1 MQSSPNQH
9 HRLPSPNSELERAL
23 EQHASHP
30 VLNPTYNPTLLAR
43 APALLADISHL
54 LSVPT
59 SDVPAHPLFTAL
71 GAPAPRGLA
80 EYTSRLRALA
90 SARDPAPLLAHA
102 YVRYLGDLSG
112 GQVIRRRV
120 ARAYGLEDDGGAGVS
135 FYEFAKLGGGA
146 GATVGDMKKIK
157 EWYRDGMNAG
167 VGDDRDLKGGGPSG
181 SGWLFIFRRD

>member
-1 MQSSPNQH
+1 M
-9 HRLPSPNSELERAL
+9 
-23 EQHASHP
+23 
-30 VLNPTYNPTLLAR
+30 PT
-43 APALLADISHL
+43 
-54 LSVPT
+54 
-59 SDVPAHPLFTAL
+59 HPLFTAL

-167 VGDDRDLKGGGPSG
+167 VGDDRDLKGGGPLG